1 MSKKYYAGVLKKII
15 LIIVVSLFMT
25 AWIDPLKDEV
35 EKGNRN
41 YQEGNFDSALE
52 HYNESEKY
60 ASGTDKQA
68 ILNFNK
74 GAAEYKRGNFEKGIE
89 LFNQSLNSGDPDI
102 RKKSYLNM
110 GNSYVELKQYDEA
123 FKAYSMALGID
134 PSYERAKKNIEYLL
148 HKDEMKQKNK
158 NENSRDNG
166 EDKKDKNKDNNKE
179 KNKEEKDKNSDDDSG
194 DNEESQTM
202 KRNNISKEQMKS
214 ILESLKNKPLRRQR
228 GGKGDYIE
236 PDKAW

>member
-1 MSKKYYAGVLKKII
+1 MSKKYYAGVSKKII

-35 EKGNRN
+35 EKGNRS
-41 YQEGNFDSALE
+41 YQEGNFDNALE
-52 HYNESEKY
+52 HYNKSEEY
-60 ASGTDKQA
+60 ATGKDKQA
-68 ILNFNK
+68 ILNFNR

-110 GNSYVELKQYDEA
+110 GNSYVELKKYDEA

-158 NENSRDNG
+158 DENSRDNG
-166 EDKKDKNKDNNKE
+166 EDDKNRNKDQNKD
-179 KNKEEKDKNSDDDSG
+179 EKDKNSDDNSG

-228 GGKGDYIE
+228 GEKGDNVE